1 MVHKITGAGATVD
14 NEFTEGNPGTGTP
27 ATQITDDWMN
37 MVQRELIALV
47 AAAGITPTL
56 GDDDQLLEAFTVLG
70 MPLVLKNGNSKLSL
84 PLNTGFG
91 RLERTN
97 AGAAVLEVLSGSAD
111 SLASLRLREPGV
123 SRAWQLSAGASSKEL
138 QFGFDPNGA
147 GFGTKMTLDDAGIL
161 RLLGQF
167 SIGQSGWC
175 RLTNGLILQWGR
187 YTTAINPADVSVVIN
202 FPLAFPTAVHHAMAC
217 PRNNVPNA
225 SNGAWVDVQTQTQTQ
240 LTVYA
245 NYSGGGTSQL
255 NGFYWIALG
264 E

>member
-1 MVHKITGAGATVD
+1 MVYKIDSAGATPE
-14 NEFTEGNPGTGTP
+14 NEWTNGNPNTGTP
-27 ATQITDDWMN
+27 ATVQDAPWYN
-37 MVQRELIALV
+37 MVQRELIALA
-47 AAAGITPTL
+47 AAAGITPTK

-70 MPLVLKNGNSKLSL
+70 LPLLLKNGNSKFSL

-91 RLERTN
+91 RMQRLD

-111 SLASLRLREPGV
+111 SLASVRLREPGV
-123 SRAWQLSAGASSKEL
+123 SRAWQLSAGAASKEL
-138 QFGFDPNGA
+138 QFGFDPNGG

-161 RLLGQF
+161 RILGQF
-167 SIGQSGWC
+167 SLGASGWC
-175 RLTNGLILQWGR
+175 RLTNGLLLQWGR
-187 YTTAINPADVSVVIN
+187 YTTAINPADSSVAIN

-225 SNGAWVDVQTQTQTQ
+225 NNCAWVDVQATTLTQ

-245 NYSGGGTSQL
+245 NYGGAGTSQL